1 MGWVVDAKSLYRR
14 ERDPVPIL
22 QQCTGGSAS
31 LGTGTDGKEK
41 SRPHRG
47 RCPDSTAND
56 TFLLSS
62 KWHKE
67 VFNDF
72 CFYHVPFFFRY
83 VQSYDGYS
91 SHPFVTPIFKN
102 ITNLSTRLILTIRTK
117 IISSRNIF
125 IVRCIYSF
133 LCTINTKYFCVPKT
147 MQRRFFLRHSRN
159 YPHFVQTKYSLS

>member
-1 MGWVVDAKSLYRR
+1 MVDAKSLYRR

-72 CFYHVPFFFRY
+72 CFYHVPFFSDMSRATTAI
-83 VQSYDGYS
+83 
-91 SHPFVTPIFKN
+91 HH
-102 ITNLSTRLILTIRTK
+102 IL
-117 IISSRNIF
+117 SSRPSSKTLQ
-125 IVRCIYSF
+125 IYPRD
-133 LCTINTKYFCVPKT
+133 L
-147 MQRRFFLRHSRN
+147 FLRSGRKLLVAEI
-159 YPHFVQTKYSLS
+159 YLL